1 MLPFLSMLVIV
12 TFTVIT
18 NRLLKQRFANH
29 GMAKCCIMLISMT
42 MSTAV
47 GMNMATWLP
56 DMVLGA
62 IASILI
68 SIALGYLLSTGLPMY
83 LFMESVGS
91 SFMGAMMGVML
102 TLMTTQ
108 YLTVSII
115 FFTMMFIV
123 SAIISIGVWNREM
136 FPIFIKAIPRHIF
149 IVAGVMICVLVLST
163 FEIQHEVPV
172 KEEQQHH
179 HHH

>member
-12 TFTVIT
+12 IFTVIT
-18 NRLLKQRFANH
+18 NRLLRKRFANH
-29 GMAKCCIMLISMT
+29 SMAKCCIMLISMT

-47 GMNMATWLP
+47 GINMATWQP
-56 DMVLGA
+56 DMVLCA
-62 IASILI
+62 IASIII
-68 SIALGYLLSTGLPMY
+68 SIALAFLLSTGLPVY

-108 YLTVSII
+108 YLTLSII
-115 FFTMMFIV
+115 FFTMIFIV
-123 SAIISIGVWNREM
+123 SAVISIGVWNREM
-136 FPIFIKAIPRHIF
+136 FPIFIKAIPKHIF
-149 IVAGVMICVLVLST
+149 IVAGLMICVLVFSS

>member
-47 GMNMATWLP
+47 GVNMATWLS

-62 IASILI
+62 IASII
-68 SIALGYLLSTGLPMY
+68 IAIALGYLLSIGLP
-83 LFMESVGS
+83 LSLLMESVGS

-102 TLMTTQ
+102 TLMTSQ
-108 YLTVSII
+108 YLTLSII

-136 FPIFIKAIPRHIF
+136 FPVFIKAIPKHIY
-149 IVAGVMICVLVLST
+149 IVASVMICVLVVSS

-172 KEEQQHH
+172 KEEQQHYNH
-179 HHH
+179 H

>member
-29 GMAKCCIMLISMT
+29 SMAKCCIMLISMT

-47 GMNMATWLP
+47 GMNMATWLS

-62 IASILI
+62 IASIII
-68 SIALGYLLSTGLPMY
+68 SIALGYLLSIGLPLY

-102 TLMTTQ
+102 TLMTSQ
-108 YLTVSII
+108 YLTLSII

-123 SAIISIGVWNREM
+123 SAIISIGVWNREK
-136 FPIFIKAIPRHIF
+136 FPVFKKAIPKHIY
-149 IVAGVMICVLVLST
+149 IVASLMICVLVVSS
-163 FEIQHEVPV
+163 FETQKEVPV
-172 KEEQQHH
+172 KEEQQPHNHH
-179 HHH
+179 